1 MIVEKIMKRDVVT
14 LSRTDTIEEAIRRM
28 RSFHIKHLPVV
39 NERGTVVGV
48 VTDRDVKIA
57 SPSILSQNNSPESL
71 QKPVEL
77 IMSKEVI
84 TGHPLDFAEEISV
97 VFFEYEIGCLP
108 IVKNN
113 KLVGIVTKSD
123 LLDTF
128 VQLTGAHFPGS
139 QIEIKTDDITQSLA
153 EISTIFS
160 KRHIGILSVLVYP
173 SDEEKSKIL
182 VFRVQTMNP
191 TLCIKDIKSKGYQ
204 VLWPAEQRDI
214 LL

>member
-28 RSFHIKHLPVV
+28 RTFHIKHLPVV

-48 VTDRDVKIA
+48 VTDRDVKTA
-57 SPSILSQNNSPESL
+57 SPSIFSQNSSADDL

-77 IMSKEVI
+77 IMSTDVV
-84 TGHPLDFAEEISV
+84 TGHPLDFAEEISA
-97 VFFEYEIGCLP
+97 VFFEHEIGCLP
-108 IVKNN
+108 IVKNG

-123 LLDTF
+123 LLHTF

-139 QIEIKTDDITQSLA
+139 QIEIKTDNIAKSLA
-153 EISTIFS
+153 DISLIFS
-160 KRHIGILSVLVYP
+160 RRQISILSVLVYP
-173 SDEEKSKIL
+173 GEEENSKIL

-191 TLCIKDIKSKGYQ
+191 ESSMKDVKSKGYQ
-204 VLWPAEQRDI
+204 VLWPAEQRDS
-214 LL
+214 L